1 MSAYATYS
9 KGKSVFKN
17 YKVLDFDYVPKDLP
31 HRDAQLR
38 RLFTMFSSVVDS
50 NVSQNAFIT
59 GPTGTGKTVI
69 SKKFLMDFQDFARKN
84 KKNIQFVFVNCR
96 QRNTENAVMLRV
108 LSHFQPYFP
117 DRGFSITEMMESL
130 RKELEKEKAHLVV
143 VLDEVDVLLKKSK
156 SSDIIYQ
163 LSRFNEEGIDTKKML
178 SLILISQKNIFDM
191 MDSAS
196 ISTFKRGN
204 VIKTNKYVREELLAI
219 VEQRIELAF
228 HEDTVDLGVS
238 DLIADNATEWG
249 DARYAIELLEK
260 AGLLSDEKKEQLVTA
275 EHVRAAKAETY
286 STVTESKLKDLDKNR
301 KLILIA
307 ISRCLKKNAYT
318 TTGDTEKM
326 YAVICEEYEEKKLGH
341 TQFWKYIKEL
351 DAVGIIQAKKSSK
364 GLVGTTTLISLPD
377 IPATVLEEK
386 LIKMIKK

>member
-1 MSAYATYS
+1 MNAYGTYS

-31 HRDAQLR
+31 HRDSQLNR
-38 RLFTMFSSVVDS
+38 MAIMFAPIIES

-59 GPTGTGKTVI
+59 GPTGTGKTVL
-69 SKKFLMDFQDFARKN
+69 SKKFASDFQTAARKN
-84 KKNIQFVFVNCR
+84 KKNVEVVFVNCR
-96 QRNTENAVMLRV
+96 QRNTENAVMLKV
-108 LSHFQPYFP
+108 LTHFQPYFP
-117 DRGFSITEMMESL
+117 DRGFSINEMMESL
-130 RKELEKEKAHLVV
+130 RKELHKNKAHLIV

-156 SSDIIYQ
+156 TSDIIYHF
-163 LSRFNEEGIDTKKML
+163 SRFNEEGIDTKKLL

-191 MDSAS
+191 MDSPS

-204 VIKTNKYVREELLAI
+204 VIKTNKYAREELQAI
-219 VEQRIELAF
+219 VNQRIELAF

-238 DLIADNATEWG
+238 DLIADNAAEWG
-249 DARYAIELLEK
+249 DARFAIELLEK
-260 AGLLSDEKKEQLVTA
+260 AGMLADENKEQLVSP

-286 STVTESKLKDLDKNR
+286 STITESKLLDLDKNR
-301 KLILIA
+301 KLILMA

-326 YAVICEEYEEKKLGH
+326 YAVICEEFEEKKLGH

-351 DAVGIIQAKKSSK
+351 DAIGIIQAKKSSK

-377 IPATVLEEK
+377 IPAKVLEDK
-386 LIKMIKK
+386 LNEMM